1 MSYTYTTSFPEL
13 SAHRTRTGRC
23 PVCGKTTRR
32 SRTFTMTVN
41 PFNKN
46 PDGSVRTRDEVRAAV
61 AARADAWQPDFTHA
75 GCVTTG
81 SESDR

>member
-1 MSYTYTTSFPEL
+1 
-13 SAHRTRTGRC
+13 
-23 PVCGKTTRR
+23 
-32 SRTFTMTVN
+32 MTVN